1 MAPLVRVGPPLCK
14 ESMMDE
20 FISLEAAIEEAR
32 DKNAEKAL
40 TILEKLIECMLYCPS
55 SLMGE
60 LPYEELEELC
70 R

>member
-1 MAPLVRVGPPLCK
+1 
-14 ESMMDE
+14 MDE